1 MSKQLKQTDVFE
13 EDFFSFIYDRQ
24 EIAFDKMLEGNKTY
38 HKYNKKWTEIYNE
51 IRRRTRR
58 DEELFG
64 LVNKLEDIML
74 VIDNIESDAFYF
86 QGFRDGFM
94 LSEIMRRGLSFSI
107 YENEE
112 NEDLADGSVADRD
125 VAASFQQAS
134 RRRNNTAAAVRG
146 QAGQEQEGC

>member
-13 EDFFSFIYDRQ
+13 EDFFSFICDRQ

-38 HKYNKKWTEIYNE
+38 HKYDQKWTEIYNE
-51 IRRRTRR
+51 IRRRTRHN
-58 DEELFG
+58 EELFN
-64 LVNKLEDIML
+64 LVDKLNNVE
-74 VIDNIESDAFYF
+74 VIVDNITSDAFYF

-112 NEDLADGSVADRD
+112 DEDSADEGVADRD
-125 VAASFQQAS
+125 VTASFQQAS
-134 RRRNNTAAAVRG
+134 RQRKNTAAAVRG